1 MTERI
6 IEDLGLARRLA
17 KVERDIEIQEDH
29 FRRSNICLNQVEKF
43 YRKWEGK
50 MYYRDAWRR

>member
-1 MTERI
+1 METQRI

-17 KVERDIEIQEDH
+17 KVERDIEIKEDY
-29 FRRSNICLNQVEKF
+29 FRRSNICLTQIEKF

-50 MYYRDAWRR
+50 MYYRERGR